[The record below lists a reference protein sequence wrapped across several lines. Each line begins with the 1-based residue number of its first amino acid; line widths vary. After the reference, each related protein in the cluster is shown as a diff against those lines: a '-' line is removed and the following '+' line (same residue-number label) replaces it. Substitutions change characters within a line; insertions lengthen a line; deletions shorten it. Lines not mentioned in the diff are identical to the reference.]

1 VPSSCSPDGKR
12 VCRARA
18 DRTSTLYLP
27 GELSKPVF
35 GMAACP
41 TTEWVGTD
49 NVPSSAPAYTGFDGA
64 YLEAEDVDGIDGGR
78 HSSSAEQM
86 ARPNLNPKTKPNNKI
101 NPNLNHKTNPSPKT
115 NPITPTR
122 YPITPYPYPGAPSAR
137 DDDVDCKW
145 LLRWDARLLG
155 EVRRGRL

>member
-1 VPSSCSPDGKR
+1 M
-12 VCRARA
+12 
-18 DRTSTLYLP
+18 YLP

-115 NPITPTR
+115 NPISYNPNPLP
-122 YPITPYPYPGAPSAR
+122 YNPIPLSRSSQRA
-137 DDDVDCKW
+137 
-145 LLRWDARLLG
+145 
-155 EVRRGRL
+155 